1 MKSSPGKC
9 KATESRSEVPGAG
22 VGGKGEWFLFDGCRA
37 SVWGNEKALEMDSG
51 DGCMTV

>member
-9 KATESRSEVPGAG
+9 KATESRSEVPGA
-22 VGGKGEWFLFDGCRA
+22 GGKGEWFLFDGCRA

-51 DGCMTV
+51 DGCTTV